1 MYRESETL
9 LAEINH
15 KISCNLEDELTGN
28 FFGIM
33 RYLPFRRGLKPIFE
47 KYIKSDDPQVKD
59 IIADMNEDEFSFE
72 FWKRS
77 ELGLGEIDAYME
89 NTGNAVGI
97 EVKYHSDLSGENQ
110 LEWEAAMLEEWKKSG
125 DKLLIFVATEEEAV
139 NVYRRN
145 RNKPCFQSVHLAY
158 ITWQDILPGMDEVIT
173 NTVFEEQMVED
184 LRQYLVEKGF
194 VSFHGFEAANIPVAG
209 GLYYDFG

>member
-1 MYRESETL
+1 MERSFIYRESETL

-89 NTGNAVGI
+89 NTGKAVGI

-110 LEWEAAMLEEWKKSG
+110 LEREAAMLGEWKKSG

-158 ITWQDILPGMDEVIT
+158 IKWQDILL
-173 NTVFEEQMVED
+173 
-184 LRQYLVEKGF
+184 LRLYLK
-194 VSFHGFEAANIPVAG
+194 H
-209 GLYYDFG
+209 